1 MTGVSDDELYR
12 QYETV
17 NLYRRGPGAKVELN
31 RPERMNAWSRQFS
44 ADLRDAITEVT
55 ENPEVRAILITGA
68 GRAFSSGA
76 DLKEAA
82 EDAGGGPVDV
92 YKILTERYHPL
103 ITGIRRMPKPV
114 IAGVNG
120 PAAGIGLSLALACD
134 LVVAAE
140 SAYFSL
146 AFVNIGLV
154 PDGGS
159 SLFVPSRVGFARAAE
174 LAMLGERL
182 DARTALGWGLI
193 NRVWPDEEYQAQA
206 QALLDRMA
214 ARRHQVLRRDQAPA
228 QQVAVRAHG
237 RPARVRGGH
246 PEGDGRLRR
255 LRRGTGGLRREA
267 AAPVQRGLRPPG
279 PSAILDTPQLERV
292 YRAEAP
298 RITAALAARIGDVG
312 LAADAVQDAFVEAL
326 EHWRDAPPP
335 NPGGWLATTARRK
348 AIDRLRRDRAGQEK
362 LALLA
367 ATATEA
373 FPETEAA
380 DDELL
385 GMVFACCH
393 PALPRES
400 QIALTLRAV
409 CGLTTAEIAAAF
421 LAAEPA
427 MTQRLLRARKALR
440 AAGADMRLPDPDQLA
455 DRLAEV
461 LAVVY
466 LVFNEG
472 YLASAGRQ
480 PARRDLAAQAVALTR
495 LLHRLMPREPEVLG
509 LLALL
514 LLHESRAAT
523 RFDGWGRLVRL
534 ADQDRTRWNRAL
546 IAEAT
551 GLLDRAL
558 TQRASGPY
566 QVQAAIAAL
575 HAEAPD
581 YEHTDWRQIRILY
594 DRLQELTPSPVVLLN
609 RAVATRYVVG
619 PEAALAEITPLA
631 ADLDGYRL
639 FHALRAGLLTGLGRD
654 DEAREASERALAL
667 AGNPAEREL
676 LARRLSF

>member
-1 MTGVSDDELYR
+1 M
-12 QYETV
+12 
-17 NLYRRGPGAKVELN
+17 
-31 RPERMNAWSRQFS
+31 
-44 ADLRDAITEVT
+44 DA
-55 ENPEVRAILITGA
+55 
-68 GRAFSSGA
+68 
-76 DLKEAA
+76 
-82 EDAGGGPVDV
+82 
-92 YKILTERYHPL
+92 
-103 ITGIRRMPKPV
+103 
-114 IAGVNG
+114 
-120 PAAGIGLSLALACD
+120 
-134 LVVAAE
+134 
-140 SAYFSL
+140 
-146 AFVNIGLV
+146 
-154 PDGGS
+154 
-159 SLFVPSRVGFARAAE
+159 
-174 LAMLGERL
+174 
-182 DARTALGWGLI
+182 
-193 NRVWPDEEYQAQA
+193 AQ
-206 QALLDRMA
+206 
-214 ARRHQVLRRDQAPA
+214 
-228 QQVAVRAHG
+228 
-237 RPARVRGGH
+237 
-246 PEGDGRLRR
+246 
-255 LRRGTGGLRREA
+255 
-267 AAPVQRGLRPPG
+267 
-279 PSAILDTPQLERV
+279 IERV

-312 LAADAVQDAFVEAL
+312 LAADAVQDAFVEAI
-326 EHWRDAPPP
+326 EHWRDGTLPPS
-335 NPGGWLATTARRK
+335 PGGWLATTARRK
-348 AIDRLRRDRAGQEK
+348 AIDRLRRARAGQQK

-367 ATATEA
+367 ATATETCA
-373 FPETEAA
+373 EGAEGSESP

-421 LAAEPA
+421 LVGEPA

-440 AAGADMRLPDPDQLA
+440 AAHADMRIPDPDQLA

-480 PARRDLAAQAVALTR
+480 PARRDLAAQAVSLTR

-523 RFDGWGRLVRL
+523 RFDGWGRLIRL
-534 ADQDRTRWNRAL
+534 ADQDRARWNRAL

-558 TQRASGPY
+558 ALRGPGPY

-581 YEHTDWRQIRILY
+581 YERTDWSQIRLLY
-594 DRLQELTPSPVVLLN
+594 DRLQALTPSPVVLLN

-631 ADLDGYRL
+631 AELDGYRL

-654 DEAREASERALAL
+654 DEARAASERALAL

>member
-1 MTGVSDDELYR
+1 
-12 QYETV
+12 
-17 NLYRRGPGAKVELN
+17 
-31 RPERMNAWSRQFS
+31 
-44 ADLRDAITEVT
+44 
-55 ENPEVRAILITGA
+55 
-68 GRAFSSGA
+68 
-76 DLKEAA
+76 
-82 EDAGGGPVDV
+82 
-92 YKILTERYHPL
+92 
-103 ITGIRRMPKPV
+103 
-114 IAGVNG
+114 
-120 PAAGIGLSLALACD
+120 
-134 LVVAAE
+134 
-140 SAYFSL
+140 
-146 AFVNIGLV
+146 
-154 PDGGS
+154 
-159 SLFVPSRVGFARAAE
+159 
-174 LAMLGERL
+174 
-182 DARTALGWGLI
+182 
-193 NRVWPDEEYQAQA
+193 
-206 QALLDRMA
+206 
-214 ARRHQVLRRDQAPA
+214 
-228 QQVAVRAHG
+228 
-237 RPARVRGGH
+237 
-246 PEGDGRLRR
+246 
-255 LRRGTGGLRREA
+255 
-267 AAPVQRGLRPPG
+267 
-279 PSAILDTPQLERV
+279 LDTAQLERV

-312 LAADAVQDAFVEAL
+312 LAADAVQDAFVEAI
-326 EHWRDAPPP
+326 EHWRDGRIPP

-348 AIDRLRRDRAGQEK
+348 AVDRLRRARAGQQK

-367 ATATEA
+367 ATATDTCPQAGEEGQA
-373 FPETEAA
+373 G
-380 DDELL
+380 DELL
-385 GMVFACCH
+385 GMIFACCH

-409 CGLTTAEIAAAF
+409 CGLTTAEIATAF
-421 LAAEPA
+421 LAGEPA

-440 AAGADMRLPDPDQLA
+440 AAHADMRVPDPDELA

-480 PARRDLAAQAVALTR
+480 PARRDLAAQAVSLTR

-534 ADQDRTRWNRAL
+534 ADQDRTRWNRPL
-546 IAEAT
+546 IKEAIQ
-551 GLLDRAL
+551 LLDRAL
-558 TQRASGPY
+558 ALRGPGPY

-581 YEHTDWRQIRILY
+581 YEHTDWNQIRLLY
-594 DRLQELTPSPVVLLN
+594 DRLQALTPSPVVLLN

-631 ADLDGYRL
+631 AELDSYRL
-639 FHALRAGLLTGLGRD
+639 FHALRAGLLTGLGHD
-654 DEAREASERALAL
+654 EEARAASERALAL

>member
-1 MTGVSDDELYR
+1 MDTA
-12 QYETV
+12 Q
-17 NLYRRGPGAKVELN
+17 
-31 RPERMNAWSRQFS
+31 
-44 ADLRDAITEVT
+44 
-55 ENPEVRAILITGA
+55 
-68 GRAFSSGA
+68 
-76 DLKEAA
+76 
-82 EDAGGGPVDV
+82 
-92 YKILTERYHPL
+92 
-103 ITGIRRMPKPV
+103 
-114 IAGVNG
+114 
-120 PAAGIGLSLALACD
+120 
-134 LVVAAE
+134 
-140 SAYFSL
+140 
-146 AFVNIGLV
+146 
-154 PDGGS
+154 
-159 SLFVPSRVGFARAAE
+159 
-174 LAMLGERL
+174 L
-182 DARTALGWGLI
+182 D
-193 NRVWPDEEYQAQA
+193 
-206 QALLDRMA
+206 
-214 ARRHQVLRRDQAPA
+214 
-228 QQVAVRAHG
+228 
-237 RPARVRGGH
+237 
-246 PEGDGRLRR
+246 
-255 LRRGTGGLRREA
+255 
-267 AAPVQRGLRPPG
+267 
-279 PSAILDTPQLERV
+279 RV
-292 YRAEAP
+292 YRAEAA

-312 LAADAVQDAFVEAL
+312 LAADAVQDAFVEAI
-326 EHWRDAPPP
+326 EHWRDGHVPP

-348 AIDRLRRDRAGQEK
+348 AIDRLRRARAGQEK

-367 ATATEA
+367 ATATGTCAEDGA
-373 FPETEAA
+373 DAA

-385 GMVFACCH
+385 GMIFACCH

-409 CGLTTAEIAAAF
+409 CGLTTAEISAAF
-421 LAAEPA
+421 LAGEPA
-427 MTQRLLRARKALR
+427 MTQRLFRARKILR
-440 AAGADMRLPDPDQLA
+440 AMHADVRVPDPDHLA
-455 DRLAEV
+455 ERLAEV

-534 ADQDRTRWNRAL
+534 ADQDRSRWDRTL
-546 IAEAT
+546 ITEAT
-551 GLLDRAL
+551 QLLDRAL
-558 TQRASGPY
+558 AMRGPGPY

-581 YEHTDWRQIRILY
+581 YEHTDWGQIRLLY

-631 ADLDGYRL
+631 AELDGYRL
-639 FHALRAGLLTGLGRD
+639 YHALRAGLLAGLGRD
-654 DEAREASERALAL
+654 DEARDASERALAL

>member
-1 MTGVSDDELYR
+1 
-12 QYETV
+12 
-17 NLYRRGPGAKVELN
+17 
-31 RPERMNAWSRQFS
+31 
-44 ADLRDAITEVT
+44 
-55 ENPEVRAILITGA
+55 
-68 GRAFSSGA
+68 
-76 DLKEAA
+76 
-82 EDAGGGPVDV
+82 
-92 YKILTERYHPL
+92 
-103 ITGIRRMPKPV
+103 
-114 IAGVNG
+114 
-120 PAAGIGLSLALACD
+120 
-134 LVVAAE
+134 
-140 SAYFSL
+140 
-146 AFVNIGLV
+146 
-154 PDGGS
+154 
-159 SLFVPSRVGFARAAE
+159 
-174 LAMLGERL
+174 L
-182 DARTALGWGLI
+182 DAA
-193 NRVWPDEEYQAQA
+193 
-206 QALLDRMA
+206 
-214 ARRHQVLRRDQAPA
+214 
-228 QQVAVRAHG
+228 
-237 RPARVRGGH
+237 
-246 PEGDGRLRR
+246 
-255 LRRGTGGLRREA
+255 
-267 AAPVQRGLRPPG
+267 
-279 PSAILDTPQLERV
+279 QLERV
-292 YRAEAP
+292 YRQEAA

-312 LAADAVQDAFVEAL
+312 LAADAVQDAFIEAI
-326 EHWRDAPPP
+326 EHWRDGEVPA
-335 NPGGWLATTARRK
+335 NCGGWLATTARRK
-348 AIDRLRRDRAGQEK
+348 AIDRLRRARAGQQK

-367 ATATEA
+367 ATATESWDGGQ
-373 FPETEAA
+373 EA

-421 LAAEPA
+421 LASEPA

-440 AAGADMRLPDPDQLA
+440 SAGGDGARADLRVPDPDELA

-480 PARRDLAAQAVALTR
+480 PARRDLAAQAVTLTR

-509 LLALL
+509 LLALM

-534 ADQDRTRWNRAL
+534 ADQDRTRWNRPL

-558 TQRASGPY
+558 AMRRPGPY

-575 HAEAPD
+575 HADAAD
-581 YEHTDWRQIRILY
+581 YTRTDWRQIRLLY

-609 RAVATRYVVG
+609 RAVATRYVLG

-631 ADLDGYRL
+631 AELDGYRL

-654 DEAREASERALAL
+654 DEARAASERALEL

>member
-1 MTGVSDDELYR
+1 MD
-12 QYETV
+12 
-17 NLYRRGPGAKVELN
+17 
-31 RPERMNAWSRQFS
+31 
-44 ADLRDAITEVT
+44 
-55 ENPEVRAILITGA
+55 
-68 GRAFSSGA
+68 
-76 DLKEAA
+76 
-82 EDAGGGPVDV
+82 
-92 YKILTERYHPL
+92 
-103 ITGIRRMPKPV
+103 
-114 IAGVNG
+114 
-120 PAAGIGLSLALACD
+120 
-134 LVVAAE
+134 
-140 SAYFSL
+140 
-146 AFVNIGLV
+146 
-154 PDGGS
+154 
-159 SLFVPSRVGFARAAE
+159 
-174 LAMLGERL
+174 
-182 DARTALGWGLI
+182 TA
-193 NRVWPDEEYQAQA
+193 
-206 QALLDRMA
+206 
-214 ARRHQVLRRDQAPA
+214 
-228 QQVAVRAHG
+228 
-237 RPARVRGGH
+237 
-246 PEGDGRLRR
+246 
-255 LRRGTGGLRREA
+255 
-267 AAPVQRGLRPPG
+267 
-279 PSAILDTPQLERV
+279 QLERV

-348 AIDRLRRDRAGQEK
+348 AIDRLRRARVGQEK

-367 ATATEA
+367 ATATDA
-373 FPETEAA
+373 CPETEAA

-427 MTQRLLRARKALR
+427 MTQRLLRARKTLR
-440 AAGADMRLPDPDQLA
+440 AADADMRVPDPDQLA

-480 PARRDLAAQAVALTR
+480 PARRDLAAQAVTLTR
-495 LLHRLMPREPEVLG
+495 LLHQLMPREPEVLG

-534 ADQDRTRWNRAL
+534 ADQDRSRWNRAL

-558 TQRASGPY
+558 ALRDPGPY

-594 DRLQELTPSPVVLLN
+594 DRLQAADPVAGGAAQPGRGHPLRRRPRGRAGRDHAARRRTRRVPAVPRAAGRPADRSGPRRRGPRGQRASARAGRKPGRARAARPPPVLLT
-609 RAVATRYVVG
+609 V
-619 PEAALAEITPLA
+619 PI
-631 ADLDGYRL
+631 
-639 FHALRAGLLTGLGRD
+639 
-654 DEAREASERALAL
+654 
-667 AGNPAEREL
+667 
-676 LARRLSF
+676 